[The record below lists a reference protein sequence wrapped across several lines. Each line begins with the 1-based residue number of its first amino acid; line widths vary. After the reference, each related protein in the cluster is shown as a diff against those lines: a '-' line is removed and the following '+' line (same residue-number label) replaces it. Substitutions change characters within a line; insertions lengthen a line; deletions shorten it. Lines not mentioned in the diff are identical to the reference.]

1 MMLLRKCTAIKALL
15 LLALC
20 CMAGASWAA
29 QVAGTVVQLSGPLLA
44 KKADGAVRILSM
56 KSEVESGDTL
66 VTEKNTYAMVKFIDN
81 SEITLKP
88 STTFKVENFSYD
100 ASKPEADNASF
111 NLVKGGL
118 RSVTGLLGKRN
129 KEKFAMKTPTAT
141 IGIRGTT
148 FIAEWVEPSPQ
159 AVAQA
164 AAARQAWMMAS
175 TAAVGD
181 SYPVQPLLLAQ
192 ATVPPQRPPLPPSLQ
207 SSPQPAPSP
216 GAVSPVLPPGT
227 LPGVAPGLYVQVID
241 GLIAVSNPAGSM
253 IFNAGQ
259 FGYVPTPTVPPIVL
273 PQNPGL
279 KFTPPPVFNTST
291 AQQSSASPPK
301 TNAVDCEV
309 R

>member
-1 MMLLRKCTAIKALL
+1 MIKLKNCTAIKALWVL
-15 LLALC
+15 MLFWV
-20 CMAGASWAA
+20 AGASWAA

-100 ASKPEADNASF
+100 AGKPDGDNASF

-129 KEKFAMKTPTAT
+129 KEKFAMKTPSAT

-148 FIAEWVEPSPQ
+148 FIAEWVEASPE

-164 AAARQAWMMAS
+164 AAARQAWLMAS
-175 TAAVGD
+175 TAALGD
-181 SYPVQPLLLAQ
+181 VMPIQPLMMAQGPVPLA
-192 ATVPPQRPPLPPSLQ
+192 PGSLQ
-207 SSPQPAPSP
+207 
-216 GAVSPVLPPGT
+216 
-227 LPGVAPGLYVQVID
+227 PGLYVQVLD
-241 GLIAVSNPAGSM
+241 GLIALSNPGGTQL
-253 IFNAGQ
+253 FNAGQ
-259 FGYVPTPTVPPIVL
+259 FGYTPSFKTPPVIL

-279 KFTPPPVFNTST
+279 KFNPPPVFN
-291 AQQSSASPPK
+291 SSAPGTTSSTPPK
-301 TNAVDCEV
+301 SNAVDCEV

>member
-1 MMLLRKCTAIKALL
+1 MNKLKNCTAIKALWVL
-15 LLALC
+15 MLFWV
-20 CMAGASWAA
+20 AGASWAA

-100 ASKPEADNASF
+100 AGKPDGDNASF

-129 KEKFAMKTPTAT
+129 KEKFAMKTPSAT

-148 FIAEWVEPSPQ
+148 FIAEWVEPSPE

-164 AAARQAWMMAS
+164 AAARQAWLMAS
-175 TAAVGD
+175 TAALGD
-181 SYPVQPLLLAQ
+181 AMPIQPLVLAQ
-192 ATVPPQRPPLPPSLQ
+192 GPV
-207 SSPQPAPSP
+207 PAPS
-216 GAVSPVLPPGT
+216 
-227 LPGVAPGLYVQVID
+227 GVMQPGLYVQVID
-241 GLIAVSNPAGSM
+241 GLILLSNPSGVQQFS
-253 IFNAGQ
+253 AGQ
-259 FGYVPTPTVPPIVL
+259 FGFTPSFKTPPVIV

-279 KFTPPPVFNTST
+279 KFNPPPVFN
-291 AQQSSASPPK
+291 SSAPQSASSSSPTK
-301 TNAVDCEV
+301 SNQVDCEV

>member
-1 MMLLRKCTAIKALL
+1 MTKLKNCTAIKTLWVL
-15 LLALC
+15 MLFWV
-20 CMAGASWAA
+20 AGASWAA

-100 ASKPEADNASF
+100 AGKPEGDNASF

-129 KEKFAMKTPTAT
+129 KEKFAMKTPSAT

-148 FIAEWVEPSPQ
+148 FIAEWVDTSPE

-164 AAARQAWMMAS
+164 AAARQAWLMAS
-175 TAAVGD
+175 TAALGD
-181 SYPVQPLLLAQ
+181 SMPLQPLMLAQGPVQQ
-192 ATVPPQRPPLPPSLQ
+192 APPSLM
-207 SSPQPAPSP
+207 
-216 GAVSPVLPPGT
+216 
-227 LPGVAPGLYVQVID
+227 PGLHLYVID
-241 GLIAVSNPAGSM
+241 GLVLLSNPAGVQQFS
-253 IFNAGQ
+253 AGQ
-259 FGYVPTPTVPPIVL
+259 FGFTPTFRTPPTIVPP
-273 PQNPGL
+273 NPGL
-279 KFTPPPVFNTST
+279 KFNPPPLFNNSPGQSGTST
-291 AQQSSASPPK
+291 GPTKSNQ
-301 TNAVDCEV
+301 VDCEV

>member
-1 MMLLRKCTAIKALL
+1 MTQLKKCTAIKALWVL
-15 LLALC
+15 MLFC
-20 CMAGASWAA
+20 VAGASWAA

-100 ASKPEADNASF
+100 AGKPEGDNASF

-129 KEKFAMKTPTAT
+129 KEKFAMKTPSAT

-148 FIAEWVEPSPQ
+148 FIAEWVEPSPE

-164 AAARQAWMMAS
+164 AAARQAWLMAS
-175 TAAVGD
+175 TAALGD
-181 SYPVQPLLLAQ
+181 SFPVQPLMLAQ
-192 ATVPPQRPPLPPSLQ
+192 GPNSLPS
-207 SSPQPAPSP
+207 
-216 GAVSPVLPPGT
+216 GT
-227 LPGVAPGLYVQVID
+227 LQPGLYVQVID
-241 GLIAVSNPAGSM
+241 GLIQLSNRGGAQQ
-253 IFNAGQ
+253 FAAGQ
-259 FGYVPTPTVPPIVL
+259 FGYTASFTQPPVVVPK
-273 PQNPGL
+273 NPGL
-279 KFTPPPVFNTST
+279 QFTPPPAFSSTPTGSTST
-291 AQQSSASPPK
+291 GPAKSNS
-301 TNAVDCEV
+301 VDCEV

>member
-1 MMLLRKCTAIKALL
+1 M

-20 CMAGASWAA
+20 CMAGAGWAA

-88 STTFKVENFSYD
+88 QTTFKVENFSYD
-100 ASKPEADNASF
+100 ASNPGGDNASF

-129 KEKFAMKTPTAT
+129 KEKFAMKTPSAT

-148 FIAEWVEPSPQ
+148 FIAEWVEATPE

-175 TAAVGD
+175 TAALGD
-181 SYPVQPLLLAQ
+181 APPVQPLMLAQ
-192 ATVPPQRPPLPPSLQ
+192 VTPPV
-207 SSPQPAPSP
+207 SP
-216 GAVSPVLPPGT
+216 GVMQ
-227 LPGVAPGLYVQVID
+227 PGLYVQVID
-241 GLIAVSNPAGSM
+241 GIINLTNQGGSLV
-253 IFNAGQ
+253 FNAGQ
-259 FGYVPTPTVPPIVL
+259 FGFTPSFKVPPIVV
-273 PQNPGL
+273 PHNPGL
-279 KFTPPPVFNTST
+279 KFNPPPIFNSSSV
-291 AQQSSASPPK
+291 QQKNSGSPAK
-301 TNAVDCEV
+301 SNAVDCEV

>member
-1 MMLLRKCTAIKALL
+1 MIKLKNCTAIKALWVL
-15 LLALC
+15 MLFW
-20 CMAGASWAA
+20 MAGASWAA

-100 ASKPEADNASF
+100 AGKPDGDNASF

-129 KEKFAMKTPTAT
+129 KEKFAMKTPSAT

-148 FIAEWVEPSPQ
+148 FIAEWVDASPE

-164 AAARQAWMMAS
+164 AAARQAWLMAS
-175 TAAVGD
+175 TAALGD
-181 SYPVQPLLLAQ
+181 AMPIQPLMMAQ
-192 ATVPPQRPPLPPSLQ
+192 GPLPLT
-207 SSPQPAPSP
+207 P
-216 GAVSPVLPPGT
+216 GGMQ
-227 LPGVAPGLYVQVID
+227 PGLYLQVLD
-241 GLIAVSNPAGSM
+241 GMVALSNPAGIQLFS
-253 IFNAGQ
+253 AGQ
-259 FGYVPTPTVPPIVL
+259 FGFTPSFQIPPVIL

-279 KFTPPPVFNTST
+279 KFNPPPVFNSSTPGTTSST
-291 AQQSSASPPK
+291 SPK
-301 TNAVDCEV
+301 SNAVDCEV

>member
-1 MMLLRKCTAIKALL
+1 MMQLKNSTAIKALL
-15 LLALC
+15 FLLLC
-20 CMAGASWAA
+20 WTAGASWAA

-100 ASKPEADNASF
+100 AGKPDGDNASF

-129 KEKFAMKTPTAT
+129 KEKFAMKTPSAT

-148 FIAEWVEPSPQ
+148 FIAEWVEPTAEEAAR

-164 AAARQAWMMAS
+164 AAARQAWLMAS

-181 SYPVQPLLLAQ
+181 SYPVQPLMLVQ
-192 ATVPPQRPPLPPSLQ
+192 GPIVPPQSPSGL
-207 SSPQPAPSP
+207 S
-216 GAVSPVLPPGT
+216 
-227 LPGVAPGLYVQVID
+227 PGLYVQVID
-241 GLIAVSNPAGSM
+241 GLIQLSNRGGTLQFS
-253 IFNAGQ
+253 AGQ
-259 FGYVPTPTVPPIVL
+259 FGFTPSFTQPPVIV

-279 KFTPPPVFNTST
+279 KFTPPPAFSSSSGP
-291 AQQSSASPPK
+291 QSNNNSSSK
-301 TNAVDCEV
+301 SNSVDCEV